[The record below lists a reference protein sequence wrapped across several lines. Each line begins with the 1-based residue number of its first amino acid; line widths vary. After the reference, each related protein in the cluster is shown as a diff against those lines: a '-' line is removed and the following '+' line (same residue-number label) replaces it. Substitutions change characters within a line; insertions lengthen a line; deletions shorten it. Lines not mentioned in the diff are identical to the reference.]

1 MAVDRSRCPLILFY
15 FILLRKLRIVQAL
28 RNYSILVSSICL
40 QEATGISDWLWP
52 HGHGRDPCLL
62 AVSSGASNREQS
74 GYYMAPAMAD
84 VSAQHLLMVESS
96 TYYRHCSSRND
107 DDTIDS
113 SSKEALAVF
122 LLEQ

>member
-1 MAVDRSRCPLILFY
+1 
-15 FILLRKLRIVQAL
+15 
-28 RNYSILVSSICL
+28 
-40 QEATGISDWLWP
+40 
-52 HGHGRDPCLL
+52 
-62 AVSSGASNREQS
+62 
-74 GYYMAPAMAD
+74 MAPAMAD